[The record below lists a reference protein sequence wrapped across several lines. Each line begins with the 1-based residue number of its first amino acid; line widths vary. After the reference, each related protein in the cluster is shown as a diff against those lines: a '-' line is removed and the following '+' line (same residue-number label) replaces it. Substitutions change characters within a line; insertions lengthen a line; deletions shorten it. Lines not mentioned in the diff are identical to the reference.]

1 MDKNSIKTGFI
12 TEAKLVELYGSPAQ
26 KKSYKE
32 KGHFVSSYK
41 SNLLK
46 KVSKYCK
53 IEETNEKKDGTNLYN
68 ITQVYNIPLPSNFDK
83 MNKSLYQY
91 IVPLI
96 LNSLIN
102 GHDKNN
108 SIEITVG
115 KWAREI
121 NMVNQ
126 NYNLVKFN
134 REDTSTETQI
144 QLDTI
149 NEFYDKADHAIN
161 YYISNAL
168 DYLKSAGLI
177 IWREVNRITVEESDG
192 TTIIDH
198 DGNISLNIN
207 LITHQASKE
216 EMDYYSQCIAIADK
230 EAKIDS
236 AGERYYSKKAPI
248 FQNALKRELY
258 KRKIKFVYST
268 YEAYYVHLDRCQA
281 LLDHFEGF
289 NAKKFLDKFNQEFSD
304 MLIENAGNRFDKNT
318 KATLRS
324 LYKNRGEYELAF
336 GSLCD
341 ITINNETEYLGKRIQ
356 KKTNDDNYTLQ
367 ITHNLEE

>member
-68 ITQVYNIPLPSNFDK
+68 ITQVYNVPLPSNFDK

-177 IWREVNRITVEESDG
+177 IWREVNRI
-192 TTIIDH
+192 DH
-198 DGNISLNIN
+198 DGKVSLNIN
-207 LITHQASKE
+207 LTTHQASKE

>member
-1 MDKNSIKTGFI
+1 
-12 TEAKLVELYGSPAQ
+12 
-26 KKSYKE
+26 
-32 KGHFVSSYK
+32 
-41 SNLLK
+41 
-46 KVSKYCK
+46 
-53 IEETNEKKDGTNLYN
+53 
-68 ITQVYNIPLPSNFDK
+68 
-83 MNKSLYQY
+83 
-91 IVPLI
+91 
-96 LNSLIN
+96 
-102 GHDKNN
+102 
-108 SIEITVG
+108 
-115 KWAREI
+115 
-121 NMVNQ
+121 MVQ
-126 NYNLVKFN
+126 A
-134 REDTSTETQI
+134 T
-144 QLDTI
+144 
-149 NEFYDKADHAIN
+149 
-161 YYISNAL
+161 
-168 DYLKSAGLI
+168 
-177 IWREVNRITVEESDG
+177 
-192 TTIIDH
+192 
-198 DGNISLNIN
+198 
-207 LITHQASKE
+207 ASKLS
-216 EMDYYSQCIAIADK
+216 YSQCIAIADK